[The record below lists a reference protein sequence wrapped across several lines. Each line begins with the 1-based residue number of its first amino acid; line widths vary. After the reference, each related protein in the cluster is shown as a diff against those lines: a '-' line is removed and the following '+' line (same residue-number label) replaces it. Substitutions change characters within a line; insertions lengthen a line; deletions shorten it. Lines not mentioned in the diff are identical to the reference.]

1 MAGLWEIQLRHGSP
15 FNADRESSSGTQ
27 NISFQFSCRDGKFK
41 EKYHD
46 RVDKSKMSSLIKA

>member
-15 FNADRESSSGTQ
+15 FNEDRESSSGTQ

-41 EKYHD
+41 EKFHD
-46 RVDKSKMSSLIKA
+46 RVDK